1 MNLSLRQAL
10 VWLLLAAIVVSG
22 VAWFLGNFE
31 QATEKVHTGLRGEAL
46 RNPWLAAQ
54 RLTAR
59 MGGSAR
65 QVVALPDLR
74 TLDPASTLVMPA
86 RRQTLSPSLRQSI
99 VSFVARGGTLLVE
112 PEPVGLPDPLLDLF
126 GVQRFAVK
134 PAAAGKPCADDGPF
148 EVLLPQHASPTR
160 VHLDRHVRLQA
171 RDPIWSYDGG
181 CGIALLVREQ
191 GEGLVIVVNDLQ
203 FAANRRI
210 GREQHAQFFWDL
222 VSAAGDAP
230 VVHFFHRPEKLSLSG
245 WLRDHAWAPLTGLA
259 LLVALWL
266 WSVAPRFGPVA
277 PDPVRDRRRLLDHL
291 RASGRFL
298 WANGGAPRM
307 LEAARDACL
316 RRVARAHPDF
326 LAASDAERPQRLAE
340 LLGWPEARAR
350 RLLAPAS
357 ASRMVEF
364 MDVVALYQSVHE
376 HFARKARA
384 NPGKPR

>member
-1 MNLSLRQAL
+1 MSLRQAL
-10 VWLLLAAIVVSG
+10 VWMLLAAIVASG
-22 VAWFLGNFE
+22 AAWFLKNFE
-31 QATEKVHTGLRGEAL
+31 RTTETVHTGLRGEAL

-54 RLTAR
+54 RLTLR
-59 MGGSAR
+59 MGGSTR
-65 QVVALPDLR
+65 QIVALPDLR
-74 TLDPASTLVMPA
+74 TLDPASTLVMPS
-86 RRQTLSPSLRQSI
+86 RRQSLSQSLRQAI
-99 VSFVARGGTLLVE
+99 AGFVARGGTLLVE
-112 PEPVGLPDPLLDLF
+112 PEPVGLSDPLLDLL

-148 EVLLPQHASPTR
+148 EVLLPRHESATR
-160 VHLDRHVRLQA
+160 VYLGRHMRLQA

-181 CGIALLVREQ
+181 CGTALLVLEH
-191 GEGLVIVVNDLQ
+191 GDGLVIAVNDLH

-210 GREQHAQFFWDL
+210 GQEQHAQFFWDL
-222 VSAAGDAP
+222 VSAGSDAP
-230 VVHFFHRPEKLSLSG
+230 VVQFFHRPEKLSLAG
-245 WLRDHAWAPLTGLA
+245 WLRDNAWAPLGGLA
-259 LLVALWL
+259 LLVVLWL

-350 RLLAPAS
+350 RLLVPAS
-357 ASRMVEF
+357 AGRMVEF

>member
-1 MNLSLRQAL
+1 MSLRQAL
-10 VWLLLAAIVVSG
+10 VWMLLAAIVASG
-22 VAWFLGNFE
+22 VALFLKNFE

-54 RLTAR
+54 RLTVR

-65 QVVALPDLR
+65 QIVALPDLR

-86 RRQTLSPSLRQSI
+86 RRQVLSPSLRQSI
-99 VSFVARGGTLLVE
+99 ASFVTQGGTLLVE
-112 PEPVGLPDPLLDLF
+112 AEPVGLPDPLLDLL
-126 GVQRFAVK
+126 GVQRFAVN
-134 PAAAGKPCADDGPF
+134 AGTAGKPCKDDEPF
-148 EVLLPQHASPTR
+148 EVVLPHHEAAAR
-160 VHLDRHVRLQA
+160 VHLGRHMRLAA
-171 RDPIWSYDGG
+171 RDPVWSYDGG
-181 CGIALLVREQ
+181 CGTALLVLER
-191 GEGLVIVVNDLQ
+191 GEGLVIAVNDLH
-203 FAANRRI
+203 FAANRGI
-210 GREQHAQFFWDL
+210 GQAQHAQFFWDL
-222 VSAAGDAP
+222 AAAGGDAP
-230 VVHFFHRPEKLSLSG
+230 VIQFFHRPGKLPLSG
-245 WLRDHAWAPLTGLA
+245 WLREHAWAPLAGLA

-298 WANGGAPRM
+298 WTNGGAPRM

-316 RRVARAHPDF
+316 RRIARAHPDF

-357 ASRMVEF
+357 AGRMAEF
-364 MDVVALYQSVHE
+364 MDIVALYQSVHE